1 MTLSNRFLSCCLK
14 GAQLLYKA
22 QVANRVM
29 DDAEGFEGH
38 GSRSA
43 LLAAVL
49 TTNLG
54 LMLLPPLISLLFLAG
69 VLR

>member
-1 MTLSNRFLSCCLK
+1 
-14 GAQLLYKA
+14 LLYKA
-22 QVANRVM
+22 QVANQVM

>member
-1 MTLSNRFLSCCLK
+1 M
-14 GAQLLYKA
+14 LYKA
-22 QVANRVM
+22 QVARGVM
-29 DDAEGFEGH
+29 DGAEGFEGH
-38 GSRSA
+38 GSRPA

-54 LMLLPPLISLLFLAG
+54 LMLLPPLVAVLFLVG